1 MELSVVVPI
10 YCSTKNAI
18 EHLPK
23 IVEALRH
30 KYRKFEVLFIIDYH
44 DMNSE
49 MDSFMILCQQ
59 YSEIRIHALN
69 KNYGQHFTTL
79 CGYYLAK
86 GDFIACVD
94 EDMSAYILEICK
106 TNDYKKF
113 DVFYFF
119 YNKNEMYNSAVRKFF
134 SVLYKFLISKIVNLK
149 RHSTFRIIT
158 KELRDKILLDKHY
171 YWNLDVMIFDN
182 TQLVG
187 GTSIENCSITDDYST
202 YNYKKLI
209 KVAFEIAY
217 EHNPIF
223 MNMLFAFLIASFL
236 FFMTK
241 DILTTI
247 LSFVSITVFT
257 SVLFNWIKQNS
268 ATTIH
273 KILAALKN

>member
-94 EDMSAYILEICK
+94 EDMSAYI
-106 TNDYKKF
+106 
-113 DVFYFF
+113 